1 VAASLFAE
9 RNRALLL
16 VVVAEAEAEAAGA
29 EEAEAA
35 VLQEERRNPIVPA
48 RKQGPSEGTQS
59 KTSVLL
65 QLPCYVHSVYLSV
78 TLSNHILDVM
88 LRHLHT
94 HLYVIP
100 YGRLKSCKYRA
111 AP

>member
-78 TLSNHILDVM
+78 TLSNHIIDVM
-88 LRHLHT
+88 LRRPHAR
-94 HLYVIP
+94 LYVNVMVA
-100 YGRLKSCKYRA
+100 LSLAKYRA
-111 AP
+111 VP